1 MATAKKTATKK
12 TATKKTDEK
21 RNLTAKEYDEF
32 FGYLGKARVMAFKF
46 SQDKTLIAEAK
57 RAFASIEK
65 KLYSIG
71 NGYRWGSI
79 TGYIRP

>member
-1 MATAKKTATKK
+1 MATAKKT
-12 TATKKTDEK
+12 TAKKTDEK

-32 FGYLGKARVMAFKF
+32 FGYIGKARVMAFKF
-46 SQDKTLIAEAK
+46 SQDKTLTAEAK

-79 TGYIRP
+79 TGYKRG